1 MLFITSPRLTGL
13 MIVVIPLVLL
23 PLILFGRRVRRL
35 SRLSQDRI
43 AITANFEGSEILVYG
58 AVKREAPIP
67 DGDLDVIVT
76 VEGPSIPVT
85 VRRKSRVMGIWV
97 NTQAVEVDSAPS
109 FYAIATTDPLIDILS
124 QTEDLRH
131 GVSIPR
137 AIRSVGAPETVEDS
151 RAFTRALIRV
161 RERDG
166 MYNLSD
172 NSVLLTDETLIF
184 TRIELPANLIEGIYT
199 ARIFLTR
206 DKQVIDQFQSVIT
219 VQKAG
224 LERFLFSLAHERPA
238 IYGILSLFLAIGAGW
253 AASTAFQF
261 IRR

>member
-1 MLFITSPRLTGL
+1 
-13 MIVVIPLVLL
+13 MIR
-23 PLILFGRRVRRL
+23 LILLLIAIVLPARAEEVVAG
-35 SRLSQDRI
+35 LSQDSI

-67 DGDLDVIVT
+67 DGELDVIVT

-109 FYAIATTDPLIDILS
+109 FYAIATTDPLFDILS

-137 AIRSVGAPETVEDS
+137 AIRSVGAPDTVEDS
-151 RAFTRALIRV
+151 HAFTRALIRV
-161 RERDG
+161 REQAE

-172 NSVLLTDETLIF
+172 NSVLLTDDTLIF

-206 DKQVIDQFQSVIT
+206 DKQVVDQFQSVIT

-224 LERFLFSLAHERPA
+224 LERFLFSLAHEQPA
-238 IYGILSLFLAIGAGW
+238 IYGLLSLVLAIGAGW